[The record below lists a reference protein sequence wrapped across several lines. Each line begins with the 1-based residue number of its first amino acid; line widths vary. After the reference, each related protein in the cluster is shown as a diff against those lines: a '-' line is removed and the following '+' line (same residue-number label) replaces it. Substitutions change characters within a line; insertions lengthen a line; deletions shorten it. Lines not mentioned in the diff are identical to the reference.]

1 MVADFIL
8 FYFKAKILYF
18 SHFYVEQV
26 FRETKIMKKKIA
38 HENMKQLPS
47 KVAYFSLMKKNL
59 LLA

>member
-1 MVADFIL
+1 
-8 FYFKAKILYF
+8 
-18 SHFYVEQV
+18 
-26 FRETKIMKKKIA
+26 MKKKIA